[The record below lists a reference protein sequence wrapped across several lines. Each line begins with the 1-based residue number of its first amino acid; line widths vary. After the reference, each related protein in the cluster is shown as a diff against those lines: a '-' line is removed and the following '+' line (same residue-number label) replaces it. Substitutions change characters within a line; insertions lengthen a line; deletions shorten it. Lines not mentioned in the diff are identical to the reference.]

1 MFVPLSVRCIRMAM
15 TGVLLVTLVGCA
27 SQITIRAAA
36 PRTPETIFSP
46 LPLPPP
52 NAIRTQTGRP
62 GPDYWQQ
69 RADYDIDATLDADAR
84 VVSATAVIRYYNRS
98 PDELRYLWL
107 HLEQN
112 LYRPDSRGGQRGVG
126 GSSIPNRDVNT
137 NGMEVS
143 FVRIGG
149 RDVPLRVHDTVARL
163 DLPEPL
169 APREGMLE
177 IEIGWRFEVPRL
189 GDARMGWEQTRNGTI
204 FQIGQWY
211 PAVCKYDDVH
221 GWNTLPYLGQ
231 GEFYSDFGRF
241 DVRLTVPRAHLVA
254 ATGVLMNPEEV
265 LTAEQRV
272 RLTRA
277 AASPSAVIIR
287 GLDEIGSAASR
298 PAGAGPLTWHFVA
311 HDVRSF
317 AWAASPAFIWDAA
330 GITERGRVPSERDGA
345 VALPP
350 GTLVQSFY
358 PVEATPLW
366 FDNVTMLRMAVLH
379 FGGMWGVYP
388 YPTATNVNG
397 VVGGMEYPMI
407 VYCSERMNERELFE
421 VTAHEAAH
429 WWFPMVVNT
438 DERRHAWFDEGFVT
452 FMTNYAMRERRA
464 AWFDPREWAARVA
477 DDLGR
482 GGQPAATRS
491 DEIGSGA
498 YGALAYDR
506 TAWALY
512 CLREKVLGP
521 QRFDDAMHEYI
532 RTWAY
537 KSPQPADFFRVIED
551 AAGCDLA
558 WFWRGWL
565 YEDARLD
572 QAVVGVRQRGENAT
586 ATFENRGEMVMPLEF
601 LVRYSDGS
609 SETRTTGV
617 EVWYA
622 SDRCELS
629 WATGGRRVREV
640 IVDPGDVLPDVDRSN
655 NRRSGG

>member
-1 MFVPLSVRCIRMAM
+1 MLQVTRVTAACILPA
-15 TGVLLVTLVGCA
+15 LLIGCA
-27 SQITIRAAA
+27 SQVTTRAAA
-36 PRTPETIFSP
+36 PRMPETIFSP
-46 LPLPPP
+46 LPLPTP
-52 NAIRTQTGRP
+52 NALRTQTGRP

-69 RADYDIDATLDADAR
+69 RADYRIHATLHAEAR
-84 VVSATAVIRYYNRS
+84 VVSASGVIRYHNHS
-98 PDELRYLWL
+98 PDELTYLWL

-112 LYRPDSRGGQRGVG
+112 LYLPDSRGGQRGVG
-126 GSSIPNRDVNT
+126 GSSIPNPDVNT
-137 NGMEVS
+137 RGVEVTHVRVNGREATMQVY
-143 FVRIGG
+143 
-149 RDVPLRVHDTVARL
+149 DTVARL

-169 APREGMLE
+169 AAREGVVE
-177 IEIGWRFEVPRL
+177 IEIGWRFEVPRF

-231 GEFYSDFGRF
+231 GEFYTDFGTF
-241 DVRLTVPRAHLVA
+241 DVRLSVPRDHLVA
-254 ATGVLMNPEEV
+254 ASGVLMNPAEV
-265 LTAEQRV
+265 LTAEQRE
-272 RLTRA
+272 RLKRA
-277 AASPSAVIIR
+277 AGSPAAVIIR
-287 GLDEIGSAASR
+287 GLDEVGDAASR
-298 PAGAGPLTWHFVA
+298 PAGEGPLTWRFVA

-317 AWAASPAFIWDAA
+317 AWASSPAFIWDAA
-330 GITERGRVPSERDGA
+330 GIAERGSTPSERDGSA
-345 VALPP
+345 ELPS

-366 FDNVTMLRMAVLH
+366 FDNVDMLRMAVLH
-379 FGGMWGVYP
+379 FGGKWGVYP

-407 VYCSERMNERELFE
+407 VFCSERLDERDLFE

-429 WWFPMVVNT
+429 WWFPMTVNT

-452 FMTNYAMRERRA
+452 FMTLYAMRERRA
-464 AWFDPREWAARVA
+464 SWFDPRGWAASVA
-477 DDLGR
+477 EHLGQ

-491 DEIGSGA
+491 DEIVGGA
-498 YGALAYDR
+498 YGVLAYDR
-506 TAWALY
+506 VAWALY

-521 QRFDDAMHEYI
+521 QRFDAAMHEYI
-532 RTWAY
+532 RAWAFQ
-537 KSPQPADFFRVIED
+537 SPQPSDFFRVMEN

-565 YEDARLD
+565 YEDAPLD
-572 QAVVGVRQRGENAT
+572 QAVVGVRHNGDIAT
-586 ATFENRGEMVMPLEF
+586 ATFENRGAMVMPLEF

-609 SETRTTGV
+609 SETRTAGV

-629 WATGGRRVREV
+629 WATGGRRVREL
-640 IVDPGDVLPDVDRSN
+640 IVDPEELLPDVNRAN